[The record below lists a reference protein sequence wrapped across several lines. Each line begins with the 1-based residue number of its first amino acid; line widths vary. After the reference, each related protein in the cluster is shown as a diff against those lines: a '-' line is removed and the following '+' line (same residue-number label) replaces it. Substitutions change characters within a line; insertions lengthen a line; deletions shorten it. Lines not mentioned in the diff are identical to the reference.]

1 MTETTTILILLTVH
15 VDGKEAGGS
24 MRKYARDLTKRVLC
38 FFFRCFDSHLNGE
51 YYTDPEDAS
60 SWEGIIWK
68 DWLGSRNS
76 LKSSVMILKRRKFI
90 V

>member
-1 MTETTTILILLTVH
+1 MVQCVNI
-15 VDGKEAGGS
+15 
-24 MRKYARDLTKRVLC
+24 KYARDLKKLESVV